1 MWVTILTK
9 LKTGKCQW
17 NSIDS
22 HSSVYCRQS
31 NVYKCIFLIQLFSS
45 SDAHMKIYLL
55 SLFEWGEILYKK
67 QNCKNFIYLCTFI
80 VALKFSFKINKC
92 NWKRSW
98 YFHKLNC
105 FVIFPLQE
113 SVWDLSGNLI
123 FYENVCFTIKETQ
136 RSKSFKWSEFTM
148 IVIKYS
154 I

>member
-9 LKTGKCQW
+9 LKTGKCQL

-22 HSSVYCRQS
+22 HSSAKQ
-31 NVYKCIFLIQLFSS
+31 IQILQFFQFFSS
-45 SDAHMKIYLL
+45 NDAHMKIYLL
-55 SLFEWGEILYKK
+55 SFSYRS
-67 QNCKNFIYLCTFI
+67 TFI
-80 VALKFSFKINKC
+80 VAMKFLLKINKC
-92 NWKRSW
+92 NWKCSW

-113 SVWDLSGNLI
+113 SAWDLSGNLI
-123 FYENVCFTIKETQ
+123 FYENVCFTIKETR